1 MGKCNRKVIERIGKK
16 IKWER
21 REGQKL
27 KGKKIK
33 WGKREREGGKGIKNK
48 GKGKRRQRR
57 EGQGK
62 GSDDWTEKV
71 AKLRRKGR

>member
-1 MGKCNRKVIERIGKK
+1 MGKKGRP
-16 IKWER
+16 
-21 REGQKL
+21 KL

-33 WGKREREGGKGIKNK
+33 WGRREREGGKGIKTK

-57 EGQGK
+57 EGQEK

-71 AKLRRKGR
+71 AKLRRKGREK